1 MDSVSLTFRL
11 ARADAEEDDP
21 LQTYEENNTA
31 TLYRRPSLCSGLRM
45 LDGSVSVRALL
56 LSLSAKASDFYMD

>member
-11 ARADAEEDDP
+11 ARADTEDDDP

-31 TLYRRPSLCSGLRM
+31 LYCRRSLCSGLRM
-45 LDGSVSVRALL
+45 LDGSVFVCALL

>member
-11 ARADAEEDDP
+11 ARADTEEDDW

-31 TLYRRPSLCSGLRM
+31 LYCRPSVCGGLRM
-45 LDGSVSVRALL
+45 LDGSVSVCALL
-56 LSLSAKASDFYMD
+56 LLLSAKASDFYMD